1 MKRSELKRTAPLT
14 SGGIQ
19 ARERRKKRCKVCQ
32 AMFTPAR
39 NFQAVCGEIACA
51 IAHAPANQIR
61 ARKALADVERKEIQV
76 RKERLKSR
84 ADHAKEAQAVINRYV
99 RLRDAHLGCISCDKP
114 PSWGGQWHCSH
125 FRSVGA
131 AAHLRFNLWNMNKSC
146 SQCNAHL
153 SGNIMVY
160 RPRLVEKIGAE
171 KVVWL
176 ECNQDLVRHEIP
188 YLKRLKS
195 VFTKKTKRLEKR
207 YEEFGSCAAM

>member
-1 MKRSELKRTAPLT
+1 MT
-14 SGGIQ
+14 I
-19 ARERRKKRCKVCQ
+19 ERKPAKPKKCRVATCRASFVPSR
-32 AMFTPAR
+32 MG
-39 NFQAVCGEIACA
+39 QAVCSPACA
-51 IAHAPANQIR
+51 MIDAPR
-61 ARKALADVERKEIQV
+61 HEPKARKALAQIERKDIKV
-76 RKERLKSR
+76 RKEKLKSR

-114 PSWGGQWHCSH
+114 ASWGGQWHCSH

-176 ECNQDLVRHEIP
+176 ECNQELVRHEIQ
-188 YLKRLKS
+188 YLKRLKA
-195 VFTKKTKRLEKR
+195 VFAKKCRRLEAR
-207 YEEFGSCAAM
+207 IQCHAA